1 MKLFNRYIDVPRYN
15 SMKKDSR
22 GKHFNGRL
30 GTGTMYN
37 VNLEA
42 TVVSMYYAKRIVE
55 MRTGNLTLRDN
66 FCADWCEYACFETYA
81 IRVFRL
87 DR

>member
-1 MKLFNRYIDVPRYN
+1 
-15 SMKKDSR
+15 MKKGSK

-42 TVVSMYYAKRIVE
+42 TVVPKYYAKRIVE
-55 MRTGNLTLRDN
+55 MRTENLTSRDN
-66 FCADWCEYACFETYA
+66 CKALLC
-81 IRVFRL
+81 
-87 DR
+87 